1 MNLFKFFNMK
11 IPFILLAI
19 CLLFGCS
26 TKKNILYVQ
35 DIDQVNPTELHFE
48 APKIQAND
56 ILEISVST
64 LEPSAAIPYNKATAN
79 TGSASNLELM
89 QLEGYEV
96 SENLDIQF
104 PQLGTLSVKNQT
116 TSQLASTIIQRLES
130 EGHLINPVVNV
141 RLLNAKFTVL
151 GEVTR
156 PGTYNFTEPKLT
168 LLQAIGLVG
177 DLTINGKRNNIR
189 LIREINQKRSIYYI
203 DLTSSNWMTS
213 DSYYIYSNDVI
224 IVDPNTPKVKSAG
237 FVGNV
242 GTAITVV
249 SVLLSS
255 IILLTR

>member
-1 MNLFKFFNMK
+1 MK
-11 IPFILLAI
+11 TNFILT
-19 CLLFGCS
+19 LFTYLILMSCS

-35 DIDQVNPTELHFE
+35 DIDQVNPTELYFE

-56 ILEISVST
+56 ILKITVSA

-79 TGSASNLELM
+79 RDNASNLELM

-116 TSQLASTIIQRLES
+116 TSQFASTIIQRLES